1 MQDNDN
7 CRASDALA
15 LQQLISEYCYELDLT
30 GGINAFRFFT
40 TDGRLEVGTMA
51 FTGHGEMKGFYRGFL
66 EQVRESEPMGK
77 RTTRHVFTNLRIDYV
92 DADVAVVDFIV
103 MNFSSG
109 GVPPILGATS
119 PTVISDARCKCRRS
133 ADGSWLIAEFTGAPI
148 FLGDDPLQQK
158 ALTDS

>member
-1 MQDNDN
+1 MTSYSEKQ
-7 CRASDALA
+7 ASDVIA

-40 TDGRLEVGTMA
+40 DDGCLKVGTMA
-51 FTGHGEMKGFYRGFL
+51 FSGHDEMKSFYQGFL
-66 EQVRESEPMGK
+66 EQVAESEPTGK
-77 RTTRHVFTNLRIDYV
+77 RTTRHIFTNVRIDFEG
-92 DADVAVVDFIV
+92 AENAVVNFIV

-109 GVPPILGATS
+109 GVPPIQGATS
-119 PTVISDARCKCRRS
+119 PTIVSDVQCRCKKNNES
-133 ADGSWLIAEFTGAPI
+133 VWLIAEFTGDPI